1 MCLVIFCFI
10 TGITIGVSWYHDRG
24 FRWDR
29 DSSNWTVNLRSST
42 VEECEDVMS
51 RLKKEHTENEWSMIL
66 KSLSSES
73 IGVIFKNLNMS
84 AVRKLNISNTPLDSK
99 HVSTLSEILRDN
111 KTMIELQLTNCNI
124 TDNGVRYICE
134 GLTKNQTLTSLD
146 ITYNPQITSAS
157 TSTIAE
163 LINTTKSLTEL
174 RINNISV
181 NEQNMSFESL
191 SPESIEVIFKNL
203 NMSAVRE
210 LNLSNTPLD
219 SKHVSTLSEILP
231 DNKTMIELQLTNCNI
246 TDNGVRYI
254 CEGLTKNQ
262 TLTRLDIS
270 DNPQVTSASTS
281 TIAEL
286 INTTK
291 SLRYLCVNNISFTDD
306 DLKTICTA
314 LHSNTTI
321 QKLLL
326 SPQHYEYC
334 KKLDSYQFI
343 EDRLSRWW

>member
-10 TGITIGVSWYHDRG
+10 TGITRGVSWDCDRN
-24 FRWDR
+24 FRWSH

-73 IGVIFKNLNMS
+73 TGVIFKSLNMS

-99 HVSTLSEILRDN
+99 HVSTLSEILSDN
-111 KTMIELQLTNCNI
+111 KTMIDLQLTNCNI

-134 GLTKNQTLTSLD
+134 GLTKNQTLT
-146 ITYNPQITSAS
+146 
-157 TSTIAE
+157 E
-163 LINTTKSLTEL
+163 
-174 RINNISV
+174 
-181 NEQNMSFESL
+181 
-191 SPESIEVIFKNL
+191 
-203 NMSAVRE
+203 
-210 LNLSNTPLD
+210 
-219 SKHVSTLSEILP
+219 
-231 DNKTMIELQLTNCNI
+231 
-246 TDNGVRYI
+246 
-254 CEGLTKNQ
+254 
-262 TLTRLDIS
+262 LDIS

-291 SLRYLCVNNISFTDD
+291 SLRYLRVKNISFTDD
-306 DLKTICTA
+306 DLKTICTS

-321 QKLLL
+321 QTLML
-326 SPQHYEYC
+326 SEQHYEYC

-343 EDRLSRWW
+343 KDRLSC